1 MSRLAAV
8 LGVLGVLGA
17 ARAFAGSPD
26 RVVLA
31 DPDPELRH
39 AVESVLAPWRLEVVN
54 EAAPASD
61 ASALPRA
68 ERADARFVVWREGDQ
83 LVVFDRDRSVSERRP
98 ARAGA
103 LDAVTAAGA
112 ALSVK
117 TMMRLPPPPTPPVD
131 SGTTGTTGVVS
142 PPPSPASTGGLEIR
156 IEAGIAARVAG
167 GSDAGPGGRALFA
180 VMLRP
185 TTELGLRLGAR
196 ADLGTETQ
204 IDRSGFKGGWSDWAV
219 LAATS
224 WTIVHGPWELEPWLG
239 GGVTRGTLAG
249 TEMSVAR
256 TETATSATFR
266 VGAAGRRRFGVFS
279 AGLGVELATTPGAPT
294 YTRATMGMGAPTV
307 FEASSFSLV
316 IGVTLAA
323 DLGR

>member
-1 MSRLAAV
+1 MLAAT
-8 LGVLGVLGA
+8 
-17 ARAFAGSPD
+17 RAFAGPPD

-39 AVESVLAPWRLEVVN
+39 AVESVLAPWRLVVVI
-54 EAAPASD
+54 EASPPGDD
-61 ASALPRA
+61 ARAFTRA
-68 ERADARFVVWREGDQ
+68 ERAGARFVVWREGDQ
-83 LVVFDRDRSVSERRP
+83 LVVFDRDRKLSERRP
-98 ARAGA
+98 ARAGSF
-103 LDAVTAAGA
+103 DPVTAAGA

-117 TMMRLPPPPTPPVD
+117 TMMRLPPPPPPTATNDTSPGIVA
-131 SGTTGTTGVVS
+131 
-142 PPPSPASTGGLEIR
+142 PPPPPQTVSGGIELR

-185 TTELGLRLGAR
+185 ASDLGLRIGAR
-196 ADLGTETQ
+196 ADLGTEVT

-219 LAATS
+219 LAAVS
-224 WTIVHGPWELEPWLG
+224 WTIARGPWELEPYLA
-239 GGVTRGTLAG
+239 GGVTRGTLDG
-249 TEMSVAR
+249 TEMSTAR

-266 VGAAGRRRFGVFS
+266 GGAAGRRRFGLFS

-294 YTRATMGMGAPTV
+294 YTRMTMGMGTPSV
-307 FEASSFSLV
+307 FEAPSFSVV
-316 IGVTLAA
+316 IGINLAA